1 MLGFRPRR
9 IRLGRTNPS
18 SPTLDFVSE
27 STSFTKSYAPLASLK
42 LRRSGQNAGR
52 IESKAP
58 SAIGGGGEKHNNK
71 NNRPAP
77 PDLERGEPAS
87 PKQLASFSTSRSR
100 QRGEKR
106 NRAYST
112 FQKKNFFA
120 KNSHSFR
127 YEQKRSD

>member
-52 IESKAP
+52 RESKAP
-58 SAIGGGGEKHNNK
+58 SAIGGAVEKH
-71 NNRPAP
+71 
-77 PDLERGEPAS
+77 
-87 PKQLASFSTSRSR
+87 
-100 QRGEKR
+100 
-106 NRAYST
+106 
-112 FQKKNFFA
+112 
-120 KNSHSFR
+120 
-127 YEQKRSD
+127 